1 MCSKMVRDHDKS
13 KSHLNRSKQT
23 MAIFL
28 FAFWPEV
35 LKKHMK
41 VLRMRLINLCNLDS
55 CIGNVTKSI
64 GWQNSQ
70 FNGGVGAYFY
80 GKGPGTDH
88 YLAENTFT
96 DTVPET
102 SGTQYWLNFDAPASF
117 TIQLSCSKDLT
128 YVELRNSNDG
138 HYHNIPEHA

>member
-1 MCSKMVRDHDKS
+1 MVK
-13 KSHLNRSKQT
+13 T
-23 MAIFL
+23 
-28 FAFWPEV
+28 
-35 LKKHMK
+35 LKIHMK
-41 VLRMRLINLCNLDS
+41 LLRMRLINLCNLDS

-102 SGTQYWLNFDAPASF
+102 SGTQYWLNFYAPAGF